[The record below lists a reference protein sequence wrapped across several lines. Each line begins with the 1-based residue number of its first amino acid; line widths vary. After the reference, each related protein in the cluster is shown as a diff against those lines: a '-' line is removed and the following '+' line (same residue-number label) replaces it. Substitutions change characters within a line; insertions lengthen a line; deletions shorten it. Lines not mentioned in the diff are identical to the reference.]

1 VASAPFDRGWRGNSA
16 CFGDPL
22 YDAAWLLYCWGWYPQ
37 WSSVDI
43 EAAIGRRW
51 NPDPAPLRA
60 YRIHIGL
67 GSIGYCAT
75 RDRWD
80 DVALNAEWLLA
91 LA

>member
-1 VASAPFDRGWRGNSA
+1 MKHA
-16 CFGDPL
+16 
-22 YDAAWLLYCWGWYPQ
+22 LLAFAFTAGIMGRFKFH
-37 WSSVDI
+37 VDI

-51 NPDPAPLRA
+51 NPDPAALRA

>member
-1 VASAPFDRGWRGNSA
+1 
-16 CFGDPL
+16 L
-22 YDAAWLLYCWGWYPQ
+22 
-37 WSSVDI
+37 VDI

-51 NPDPAPLRA
+51 NPDPARLRA
-60 YRIHIGL
+60 YRLHIGL

>member
-1 VASAPFDRGWRGNSA
+1 VSWTGAASASA
-16 CFGDPL
+16 IR
-22 YDAAWLLYCWGWYPQ
+22 YDAAWLVYCWGWYPQ
-37 WSSVDI
+37 WSSIDI

-51 NPDPAPLRA
+51 NPDPVALRA

-75 RDRWD
+75 RNRWND
-80 DVALNAEWLLA
+80 MALNAEWLLA